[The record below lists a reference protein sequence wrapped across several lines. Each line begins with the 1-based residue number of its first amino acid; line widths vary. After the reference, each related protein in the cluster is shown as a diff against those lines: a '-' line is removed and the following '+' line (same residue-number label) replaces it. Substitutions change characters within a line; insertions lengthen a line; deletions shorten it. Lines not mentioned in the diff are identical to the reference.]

1 MAQEI
6 ERKYLVRNDAWRDDI
21 ASSSRF
27 LQAYIAVADDR
38 SVRVRI
44 MDDEKAKLTIKIG
57 TELFSRSEFEY
68 EIPLADAK
76 DMAAGATGI
85 VLDKTRYTV
94 EHQGYVWEVDVYSG
108 IYDGLVVAEV
118 ELQSETERPP
128 IPDWIGE
135 DVTGDRRYSNAVMA
149 NQDLSRELLD
159 GLPPATR

>member
-1 MAQEI
+1 MGQEI
-6 ERKYLVRNDAWRDDI
+6 ERKYLVKNDAWRNEI

-27 LQAYIAVADDR
+27 MQAYIAVADDR

-57 TELFSRSEFEY
+57 TEMFSRAEFEY

-85 VLDKTRYTV
+85 VLDKTRFNV
-94 EHQGYVWEVDVYSG
+94 EHQGYVWEVDVYAG
-108 IYDGLVVAEV
+108 IYEGLVVAEV
-118 ELQSETERPP
+118 ELQDETERPP
-128 IPDWIGE
+128 IPDWIGD

-159 GLPPATR
+159 GLSPETR